1 MSSAFHIAKEKDDDL
16 FDRDE
21 VDQEDEDDIF
31 HDNNKFG
38 AIVDDYKRVM
48 ARGNKKNNNGEML
61 VTKGLKGRSRKG
73 TVAPYAGETEMTDLD
88 IMDLEDFSEDSK
100 ESPMNDAKMNIDDI
114 LENKKPDKTTF
125 IETEHSILP
134 SYRESN
140 DEDECIIETKV
151 NNGKNKIEY

>member
-48 ARGNKKNNNGEML
+48 ARGNKKIIME
-61 VTKGLKGRSRKG
+61 TCWSLK
-73 TVAPYAGETEMTDLD
+73 D
-88 IMDLEDFSEDSK
+88 
-100 ESPMNDAKMNIDDI
+100 
-114 LENKKPDKTTF
+114 
-125 IETEHSILP
+125 
-134 SYRESN
+134 
-140 DEDECIIETKV
+140 
-151 NNGKNKIEY
+151 